1 MAFEQSS
8 GSPHRFLAQLA
19 GSWTGIS
26 RLWLEPDTLTD
37 ESPVVGSIQLILDG
51 RFALYLYQGNIEG
64 EPQHGMFMVGYNT
77 TTDQFESSWVDS
89 FHNNTAIMFC
99 VGRAT
104 DSGFSVLGSFP
115 DPTGGPDWGWRTEVE
130 LLDADHILITAYN
143 IDPEGNEAKATEA
156 RLSRVKK

>member
-51 RFALYLYQGNIEG
+51 RFALYLYQGTIEG

-115 DPTGGPDWGWRTEVE
+115 DPTGGPDWGWRTELEV
-130 LLDADHILITAYN
+130 LDEDHLVITAYN